1 MVCLYYDF
9 LTEVSSMTYIQ
20 INDKTIPAAIT
31 GKTQDRDW
39 NNRESKAITVALTYE
54 EAKSM
59 FVDDAPWAIVY
70 QEDSYMDENGETV
83 TPEPAVYDNSDYSV
97 SGPITDNRDGTVT
110 VKMGKITDSEALA
123 ELREALN
130 V

>member
-1 MVCLYYDF
+1 M
-9 LTEVSSMTYIQ
+9 
-20 INDKTIPAAIT
+20 
-31 GKTQDRDW
+31 
-39 NNRESKAITVALTYE
+39 ALTYE

-70 QEDSYMDENGETV
+70 QEDRYMDENGETV
-83 TPEPAVYDNSDYSV
+83 TPEPVVYDNSDYSV

>member
-20 INDKTIPAAIT
+20 INDKTIPATIT
-31 GKTQDRDW
+31 GKTQERDW
-39 NNRESKAITVALTYE
+39 NNWESKAVTVALTYE

-83 TPEPAVYDNSDYSV
+83 TPKPVVYDNSDYSV

>member
-1 MVCLYYDF
+1 
-9 LTEVSSMTYIQ
+9 MTSIAINNQ
-20 INDKTIPAAIT
+20 IIPAAIF
-31 GKTQDRDW
+31 GRIRDRDW
-39 NNRESKAITVALTYE
+39 DDRDSKSITAALTYE
-54 EAKSM
+54 QAKAL
-59 FVDDAPWAIVY
+59 FVDDVQWAIVY

-83 TPEPAVYDNSDYSV
+83 TPEPVVYDNSDYSV

-123 ELREALN
+123 ELKEALN

>member
-1 MVCLYYDF
+1 
-9 LTEVSSMTYIQ
+9 MTYIQ
-20 INDKTIPAAIT
+20 INSQTIPAVVL
-31 GKTQDRDW
+31 GRTQDRDW
-39 NNRESKAITVALTYE
+39 DDRESKSITVSMTYE
-54 EAKSM
+54 QAKDL
-59 FVDDAPWAIVY
+59 FVDDVQWAIVY
-70 QEDSYMDENGETV
+70 QEDSCVDENGETV
-83 TPEPAVYDNSDYSV
+83 TPEPVVYDNSDYSV

>member
-1 MVCLYYDF
+1 
-9 LTEVSSMTYIQ
+9 MTSIA
-20 INDKTIPAAIT
+20 INNQTIPAAIF
-31 GKTQDRDW
+31 GRIRDRDW
-39 NNRESKAITVALTYE
+39 DDRESKSITVSMTYE
-54 EAKSM
+54 QAKSL
-59 FVDDAPWAIVY
+59 FVDDVPWAIVY
-70 QEDSYMDENGETV
+70 QEDGYVDEAGETI
-83 TPEPAVYDNSDYSV
+83 TPEPVVYDNSDYSV